1 MFKDKIES
9 FKSMMLKK
17 TEGNNKRNI
26 ENLVVFLILLII
38 TIIAINTIWGDK
50 KEETKS
56 QENNE
61 TSYKQLAENLD
72 SKINSNNKEFNEYN
86 LEQSLED
93 ILSKMAG
100 VGKVQVL
107 VTYSETS
114 EVVAMYNEKNTS
126 NNTEE
131 TDTNGGTRKISQTDT
146 DKEIIYEEKNGEKVP
161 ITQKVIMPKIEG
173 AVITAEGAGNINVK
187 TNIIQAVSAA
197 TGLSTY
203 RIQVFE
209 MSV

>member
-56 QENNE
+56 QESNE